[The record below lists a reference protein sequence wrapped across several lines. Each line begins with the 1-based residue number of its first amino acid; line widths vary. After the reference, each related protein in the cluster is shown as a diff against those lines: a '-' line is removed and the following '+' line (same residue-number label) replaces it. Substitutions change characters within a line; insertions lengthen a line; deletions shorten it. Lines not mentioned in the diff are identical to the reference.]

1 METITEAQPS
11 ALEPT
16 ESGFFALDTAFVLFF
31 LAVDTGQ
38 RLIFGAEDVLSAV
51 TLGMFLV
58 LPFFLPH
65 DGEKPAFGRWVLGRA
80 AVACAALVIGMFFA
94 RSLGTVLPEIT
105 RFLPLTLLIVTGVV
119 SFCVQFNKLLGVRLA
134 K

>member
-1 METITEAQPS
+1 METMTEVQPS
-11 ALEPT
+11 ALEST

-38 RLIFGAEDVLSAV
+38 RLTFGSEDILAGI
-51 TLGMFLV
+51 TLVMFLV

-65 DGEKPAFGRWVLGRA
+65 DGEKPGFGKWVLART
-80 AVACAALVIGMFFA
+80 AVTCAALVTGMFFA
-94 RSLGTVLPEIT
+94 RSLGTFLPEIT
-105 RFLPLTLLIVTGVV
+105 RFLPLTLLIVAGAV
-119 SFCVQFNKLLGVRLA
+119 SCCVQFNKLLGVRLA